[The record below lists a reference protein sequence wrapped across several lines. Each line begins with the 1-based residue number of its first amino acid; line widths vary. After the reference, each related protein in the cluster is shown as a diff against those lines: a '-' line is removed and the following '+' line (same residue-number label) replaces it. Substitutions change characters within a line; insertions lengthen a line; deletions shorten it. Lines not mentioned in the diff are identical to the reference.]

1 MALSRKLQVLRLY
14 TSQLP
19 NGCWL
24 AMHERQMSGMTSVQ
38 HASFPCRR
46 KVSHE
51 TRESSCV
58 LRQKHKKQVMCKS
71 SAWHL
76 AGSLSDCKDAESNF
90 ACQVKSCYAATHAC
104 RWECTAKDC
113 QPKCYDKSQTVM
125 LNALHEGVPS
135 CTIVV
140 QSFA

>member
-1 MALSRKLQVLRLY
+1 
-14 TSQLP
+14 
-19 NGCWL
+19 
-24 AMHERQMSGMTSVQ
+24 MHERQMSGMTSVQ
-38 HASFPCRR
+38 HASFPGRR

-51 TRESSCV
+51 TIFMCPETETQEAGDV
-58 LRQKHKKQVMCKS
+58 QVFR
-71 SAWHL
+71 WHL

-125 LNALHEGVPS
+125 LNALHERVPS